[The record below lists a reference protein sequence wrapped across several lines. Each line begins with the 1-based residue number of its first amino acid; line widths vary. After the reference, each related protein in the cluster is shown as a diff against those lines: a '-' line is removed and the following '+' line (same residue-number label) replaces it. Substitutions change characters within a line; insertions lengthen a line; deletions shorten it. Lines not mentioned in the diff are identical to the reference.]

1 MITKRKRHLVSVTAA
16 CVWGAWA
23 LATFVPAASAA
34 ERTERRRDR
43 DTTGTAPAKGA
54 TPATSPA
61 PAVISPAN
69 SFDAFQL
76 VVERNIFD
84 PNRIGRTK
92 AAPPEKPPRVDE
104 ISLVG
109 TMNYQKGLV
118 AFFDSPN
125 GNYRKTLREGESVA
139 DFKVERIAADGVEL
153 LRAEKPV
160 SLKVAQQLRR
170 VENGE
175 WTVRATPEPVAGADG
190 RGSGGASGTFRPVE
204 APAITEIPADASEAL
219 KRLMEK
225 RKKDLK

>member
-1 MITKRKRHLVSVTAA
+1 MTQSFQRPPSVVTLACLWLAAGLAVLGAADKRRNGAPVIT
-16 CVWGAWA
+16 
-23 LATFVPAASAA
+23 
-34 ERTERRRDR
+34 
-43 DTTGTAPAKGA
+43 
-54 TPATSPA
+54 PA
-61 PAVISPAN
+61 PAAVPPAN
-69 SFDAFQL
+69 SFDAFQV

-118 AFFDSPN
+118 AFFESANPA
-125 GNYRKTLREGESVA
+125 YRKTLRVGESVA
-139 DFKVERIAADGVEL
+139 DFKVQRIAADGVEL
-153 LRAEKPV
+153 LREDKPIT
-160 SLKVAQQLRR
+160 LKVAQQLRL

-175 WTVRATPEPVAGADG
+175 WTVRATPEPVAGTDA
-190 RGSGGASGTFRPVE
+190 RGSAAGGVSFRPVE
-204 APAITEIPADASEAL
+204 APAVTEIPPDASEAL